1 MYRLMFEKFVYRF
14 VSFLSNLYFLI
25 KIKKKKIIKNVIN
38 VDSLYII
45 FMYNLLK
52 KIFLIIN
59 FNIDGNKD
67 IINCVNLN
75 VKLL

>member
-14 VSFLSNLYFLI
+14 VSFLRNLYFLI

-45 FMYNLLK
+45 FMYNL
-52 KIFLIIN
+52 
-59 FNIDGNKD
+59 
-67 IINCVNLN
+67 
-75 VKLL
+75 